1 MMLLTNLIKGL
12 EHDAPAKLLIER
24 WAHDEG
30 TLTFWRASSNFVYH
44 FERHGKRH
52 WLRFIHETDK
62 TVGRIQ
68 AELDFIR
75 YALDRGYPTVAPVRS
90 TSGTRIETVL
100 TENGLYHGVV
110 FEQAKGKHVPISQMS
125 DVHLAEWGKA
135 LASLHQLSG
144 TYTPQAA
151 PQGWE
156 DALALISSVLQRYPR
171 ETVLRH
177 ELERLRGELAELP
190 SGTGH
195 TGLIH
200 FDFETDN
207 LFYSDEESRYYAI
220 DFDDAMVHWYMM
232 DVTSAISDLLE
243 QEGEEAERSIR
254 LFLAGYRSVRE
265 LDESDV
271 RLIPV
276 FQRFGE
282 LYRFARLQRSVE
294 GMDVSLLPEWAVQLK
309 EKLLGSCDRIRV
321 QFRPTVELKPVD
333 ADNWYDCTQLQV
345 TEEQTGVFPVQPVYW
360 LAESAYCGFTP
371 LALYTGEQMVGLA
384 VYAVD
389 PDDGSYWIMAF
400 MIDRQSQGRGLG
412 RSGMEAL
419 VRYMKEKHDCDKI
432 VLGHRPDNERAAGL
446 YASLGF
452 VEVDRSQR
460 EVIRELTVLSS

>member
-1 MMLLTNLIKGL
+1 MMLLTNMIKGL

-44 FERHGKRH
+44 FERDGKRH

-62 TVGRIQ
+62 TVSRIQ
-68 AELDFIR
+68 AELDFML
-75 YALDRGYPTVAPVRS
+75 YLLDHGYPTVAPVRS
-90 TSGTRIETVL
+90 TNGVWIETVL
-100 TENGLYHGVV
+100 TEDGLYYGVV
-110 FEQAKGKHVPISQMS
+110 FEQAKGKHVPIASMS
-125 DVHLAEWGKA
+125 DAHLAGWGKT
-135 LASLHQLSG
+135 LASLHRLSKTYTSG
-144 TYTPQAA
+144 TALPRS
-151 PQGWE
+151 WE
-156 DALALISSVLQRYPR
+156 DALAFIASVLQRYPR

-200 FDFETDN
+200 YDFETDN

-220 DFDDAMVHWYMM
+220 DFDDAMIHWYMM

-243 QEGEEAERSIR
+243 GEGEEAERSIR
-254 LFLAGYRSVRE
+254 SFLAGYRSVRE

-276 FQRFGE
+276 FRRFE
-282 LYRFARLQRSVE
+282 ALYTFARLLRSVE
-294 GMDVSLLPEWAVQLK
+294 GMDMSLSPDWALQLR
-309 EKLLGSCDRIRV
+309 EKLMGYCDRIRD
-321 QFRPTVELKPVD
+321 QFRPKVELKPVD

-345 TEEQTGVFPVQPVYW
+345 TEEQTDVFPVQTVYW

-400 MIDRQSQGRGLG
+400 MIDRLFQGRGLG

-419 VRYMKEKHDCDKI
+419 VRYMKEKHNCDKI

-446 YASLGF
+446 YASFGF
-452 VEVDRSQR
+452 VEVDRSQL
-460 EVIRELTVLSS
+460 EVTRELIIPR